1 MTPAERALLDHTTLH
16 ERAILAEQETAA
28 KKVAAE
34 AHIVD
39 ESWEEETRCCMCNNW
54 SAGGS
59 RRTICRSC
67 ELDMREQA
75 REERANRSW

>member
-16 ERAILAEQETAA
+16 ERAVLAEQETKETKA
-28 KKVAAE
+28 VAE
-34 AHIVD
+34 V
-39 ESWEEETRCCMCNNW
+39 WEEESRCVMCNTW

-59 RRTICRSC
+59 RKTICRSC

>member
-1 MTPAERALLDHTTLH
+1 MTSPVPNIEDGGCHICDDPTCYRNQPKPQPTVAE
-16 ERAILAEQETAA
+16 
-28 KKVAAE
+28 V
-34 AHIVD
+34 
-39 ESWEEETRCCMCNNW
+39 WEEETRCCMCNNW